1 MSPAEL
7 VLAAAVML
15 VASAVQGSVG
25 FGANLIAVPA
35 LVLIDPRLVPGPA
48 LVAVAGL
55 NLLMVAR
62 DGRATSL
69 RPLATVLG
77 GRLAGTVIGVLALTA
92 IGPRGLELLV
102 GSTVLV
108 AVALTAGGLQVRR
121 TRRNLVAAGAV
132 SGFGASTAGIGGPP
146 LAVLYADA
154 EGPEIRGAMGVLF
167 SVGNVLSLAGLALAG
182 ILDREGIGY
191 GLVLAPSAMLG
202 FGLTRWVVPVLDRGR
217 TRPAVLT
224 LSAVAGAVVL
234 VRLAAG

>member
-1 MSPAEL
+1 MEL

-62 DGRATSL
+62 DGNATSL
-69 RPLATVLG
+69 RPLGTVLG

-92 IGPRGLELLV
+92 IGPQGLELLV

-108 AVALTAGGLQVRR
+108 AVALTATGLQVER
-121 TRRNLVAAGAV
+121 TRRNLVTAGAV

-167 SVGNVLSLAGLALAG
+167 SVGNVLSLVGLAAAG
-182 ILDREGIGY
+182 ILDRQGV
-191 GLVLAPSAMLG
+191 GLGLILAPAALVG
-202 FGLTRWVVPVLDRGR
+202 FGVSSRVVPFLDRGR

-224 LSAVAGAVVL
+224 LSAGAGVVVL
-234 VRLAAG
+234 ARLALG